1 MRGLSFINFKLGGQL
16 RCVNRL
22 WLLKVPNPVPG
33 GKMAD
38 SVYGL
43 LREADYSDLSE
54 IFTTN
59 TESTEGPLLPG
70 GEI

>member
-1 MRGLSFINFKLGGQL
+1 MSWSI
-16 RCVNRL
+16 
-22 WLLKVPNPVPG
+22 WEYEY
-33 GKMAD
+33 

>member
-38 SVYGL
+38 VMEHLG
-43 LREADYSDLSE
+43 
-54 IFTTN
+54 I
-59 TESTEGPLLPG
+59 
-70 GEI
+70 